1 VGPHGIGDRGQM
13 RAHGGEWADLWPTR
27 ARDGGAALGCVQSA
41 AQAWRSPFFYFI
53 LFLFLF
59 LIYKFQI

>member
-1 VGPHGIGDRGQM
+1 M

-41 AQAWRSPFFYFI
+41 AQAWRSPFILFYFI
-53 LFLFLF
+53 LFLF